1 MATAVQQRRGT
12 SAQHDDG
19 DGFTGLE
26 GEITVD
32 TTNDTI
38 RVHDNSTKGGHRLAK
53 YSELGATITAS
64 DESSDTTCFPV
75 FTTAATGALAP
86 KTDES
91 AYTYNASTGTLSVAA
106 LNVNGTVTADGLTV
120 DGTPTFNV
128 GTNALSINSTGD
140 GTALNIKTNTT
151 IDNNA
156 PDLQFQRS
164 VIPNRTNVGQTFHR
178 IGEISY
184 VSKNSN
190 DDDYD
195 YVKLR
200 AVAGK
205 DTDGQEQGTYDIFV
219 ANGTGN
225 AFGAGGHTEHSFT
238 KDGLDVTGTVTAD
251 AYTGSQTISNY
262 VTDTAIDVTEF
273 ASYVGKKIIYTG
285 AASTISLP
293 NVVAAD
299 IGKSWTIVNAGTG
312 VITIDVDASGTAQ
325 QVRHAH
331 AGGVNTSTTDRTIA
345 IGGVVEIICIAED
358 SSGITNS
365 SDKPN
370 YLIYGGG
377 VI

>member
-19 DGFTGLE
+19 TGFTGLE

-53 YSELGATITAS
+53 YSELGATITAA

-75 FTTAATGALAP
+75 FTKDALGALSP
-86 KTDES
+86 KTD
-91 AYTYNASTGTLSVAA
+91 
-106 LNVNGTVTADGLTV
+106 ADGLTYNAGTKTLTTTNIVANSISGTVTNATNASSANTVVTLTTGTGDNFLLMV
-120 DGTPTFNV
+120 DADANAAQNPRVRGEVKWDV
-128 GTNALSINSTGD
+128 GTSNL
-140 GTALNIKTNTT
+140 T
-151 IDNNA
+151 ID
-156 PDLQFQRS
+156 
-164 VIPNRTNVGQTFHR
+164 
-178 IGEISY
+178 
-184 VSKNSN
+184 
-190 DDDYD
+190 
-195 YVKLR
+195 
-200 AVAGK
+200 
-205 DTDGQEQGTYDIFV
+205 
-219 ANGTGN
+219 
-225 AFGAGGHTEHSFT
+225 
-238 KDGLDVTGTVTAD
+238 GTVTAD

-273 ASYVGKKIIYTG
+273 ASYAGKKIIYTG

-312 VITIDVDASGTAQ
+312 VITVDVDASGTAQ

-365 SDKPN
+365 SSKPN

>member
-12 SAQHDDG
+12 TTEHNS
-19 DGFTGLE
+19 FTGLE

-32 TTNDTI
+32 TDKNTVV
-38 RVHDNSTKGGHRLAK
+38 VHDGSTAGGIPLAK
-53 YSELGATITAS
+53 ASEVSSVATQITTADEGADA
-64 DESSDTTCFPV
+64 ECFPV
-75 FTTAATGALAP
+75 FTTDAVGNLAP
-86 KTDES
+86 KTDT
-91 AYTYNASTGTLSVAA
+91 AFKYNASNGTLTTGGMT
-106 LNVNGTVTADGLTV
+106 VNGAG
-120 DGTPTFNV
+120 TFNV
-128 GTNALSINSTGD
+128 GINTFNINSTGVD
-140 GTALNIKTNTT
+140 TALRVSTNSTT
-151 IDNNA
+151 NDNA
-156 PDLQFQRS
+156 PDILIQRTAL
-164 VIPNRTNVGQTFHR
+164 PNTSGETFHR
-178 IGEISY
+178 CGDIKFQSRND
-184 VSKNSN
+184 NSQ
-190 DDDYD
+190 DHLYG
-195 YVKLR
+195 KIRCR
-200 AVAGK
+200 AG
-205 DTDGQEQGTYDIFV
+205 DHRDGQELGRLDFFV
-219 ANGTGN
+219 ASGTGGV
-225 AFGAGGHTEHSFT
+225 FGNPGSYIEHSFT
-238 KDGLDVTGTVTAD
+238 KDGLIVTGNVTATS
-251 AYTGSQTISNY
+251 YTGSQTISNY

-312 VITIDVDASGTAQ
+312 VITVDVDASGTAQ

-358 SSGITNS
+358 NSGITNS

>member
-12 SAQHDDG
+12 TSEHSSFG
-19 DGFTGLE
+19 GLE

-32 TTNDTI
+32 TELKTVI
-38 RVHDNSTKGGHRLAK
+38 VHDGSGNNGSGTRLAK
-53 YSELGATITAS
+53 YSELGATITAA

-75 FTTAATGALAP
+75 FTKDALGALAP
-86 KTDES
+86 KTDAS
-91 AYTYNASTGTLSVAA
+91 AYTYNAGTGTLSVTV
-106 LNVNGTVTADGLTV
+106 LNVN
-120 DGTPTFNV
+120 
-128 GTNALSINSTGD
+128 
-140 GTALNIKTNTT
+140 
-151 IDNNA
+151 
-156 PDLQFQRS
+156 
-164 VIPNRTNVGQTFHR
+164 
-178 IGEISY
+178 
-184 VSKNSN
+184 
-190 DDDYD
+190 
-195 YVKLR
+195 
-200 AVAGK
+200 
-205 DTDGQEQGTYDIFV
+205 
-219 ANGTGN
+219 
-225 AFGAGGHTEHSFT
+225 
-238 KDGLDVTGTVTAD
+238 GTVTAD

-273 ASYVGKKIIYTG
+273 ASYAGKKIIYTG

-312 VITIDVDASGTAQ
+312 VITVDVDASGTAQ

-365 SDKPN
+365 SSKPN

>member
-12 SAQHDDG
+12 ATEHDDG
-19 DGFTGLE
+19 AGFTGLE

-32 TTNDTI
+32 TTNDTV

-53 YSELGATITAS
+53 YSELGTAS
-64 DESSDTTCFPV
+64 QP
-75 FTTAATGALAP
+75 
-86 KTDES
+86 
-91 AYTYNASTGTLSVAA
+91 
-106 LNVNGTVTADGLTV
+106 
-120 DGTPTFNV
+120 
-128 GTNALSINSTGD
+128 
-140 GTALNIKTNTT
+140 
-151 IDNNA
+151 
-156 PDLQFQRS
+156 
-164 VIPNRTNVGQTFHR
+164 
-178 IGEISY
+178 
-184 VSKNSN
+184 
-190 DDDYD
+190 
-195 YVKLR
+195 
-200 AVAGK
+200 
-205 DTDGQEQGTYDIFV
+205 
-219 ANGTGN
+219 
-225 AFGAGGHTEHSFT
+225 
-238 KDGLDVTGTVTAD
+238 
-251 AYTGSQTISNY
+251 ISNY

-273 ASYVGKKIIYTG
+273 ASYAGKKIIYTG

-312 VITIDVDASGTAQ
+312 VITVDVDASGTAQ